1 MDKGKDF
8 FQFIMHNYKKETC
21 QTQHCLFHLCIDAS
35 LLGDLELTTQ
45 SSLLTTKKKDA
56 TG

>member
-1 MDKGKDF
+1 
-8 FQFIMHNYKKETC
+8 MHNYKKRRVNV
-21 QTQHCLFHLCIDAS
+21 CINAS
-35 LLGDLELTTQ
+35 LLGNLELTTQ